1 VRLEDMTWDVVHTG
15 VPRLTVTYMQRR
27 AALDWME
34 QRGSLL
40 AEDVL
45 ILGGEW
51 ADLAQVTLE
60 ASRRWGRSSQQTL
73 RGAVRDR
80 EAVAD
85 YLRAKARMER
95 GQLGRVP
102 DA

>member
-1 VRLEDMTWDVVHTG
+1 
-15 VPRLTVTYMQRR
+15 
-27 AALDWME
+27 
-34 QRGSLL
+34 
-40 AEDVL
+40 
-45 ILGGEW
+45 
-51 ADLAQVTLE
+51 
-60 ASRRWGRSSQQTL
+60 L

-102 DA
+102 DAEV